1 MGYLSKAL
9 RNFVSYVSEFGF
21 VAATQIVINNR
32 TNSLQKKV
40 KIEKYIHPFF
50 YRLGT
55 TDFPILRFIIGRQF
69 VFKEIEDPKLIIDA
83 GANVGY
89 VSVFYANQFPQCEVI
104 AVEMEDSNFEM
115 LIKNTNGYKNIR
127 PIKAALWNHNKGVS
141 FGENNAK
148 DSYNLIDQSSKCYTV
163 PSVTI
168 EELTRLHLTIDLI
181 KLDIEGAEIEV
192 LDDMRMNN
200 IQPKILVVELHDRF
214 REGCSLALEKYL
226 TGRLFK
232 RGKIYEYEM
241 IVFQ

>member
-83 GANVGY
+83 GANW
-89 VSVFYANQFPQCEVI
+89 
-104 AVEMEDSNFEM
+104 
-115 LIKNTNGYKNIR
+115 T
-127 PIKAALWNHNKGVS
+127 
-141 FGENNAK
+141 
-148 DSYNLIDQSSKCYTV
+148 
-163 PSVTI
+163 
-168 EELTRLHLTIDLI
+168 
-181 KLDIEGAEIEV
+181 
-192 LDDMRMNN
+192 
-200 IQPKILVVELHDRF
+200 
-214 REGCSLALEKYL
+214 
-226 TGRLFK
+226 
-232 RGKIYEYEM
+232 
-241 IVFQ
+241 